1 MDAVEGI
8 KFVLENYKELGSSAS
23 AAVMFVFFAYYKFIQ
38 KQFNAVKTEI
48 KADQKLDKEKF
59 EELKSVL
66 DGLLAG
72 ASELERIKNDHAKSI
87 DHIKKNFSDMNF
99 SLEAQER
106 KVVEN
111 AHRIELNQVTI
122 NTLKGIITDLIT
134 DTKKFGERANSME
147 MSLAKMLGALSK
159 NFD

>member
-1 MDAVEGI
+1 MDALEAI
-8 KFVLENYKELGSSAS
+8 KFVLENYKELGGSAS
-23 AAVMFVFFAYYKFIQ
+23 AAVMLVFFAYYKFIQ

-59 EELKSVL
+59 EELKTAL

-72 ASELERIKNDHAKSI
+72 ASELERIKNDHAKAI
-87 DHIKKNFSDMNF
+87 DDIKKNFSDMNF